1 MEQIRYLRS
10 RNEKNENFRK
20 DKLYIALKCAD
31 RIRSYLQDKGL
42 RIDSDFDDFL
52 DDSWQFL
59 RDKKTRLPLVKI
71 DKEISRRIIDEQDAD
86 FRQSL
91 VNRYYYVLS
100 DLILFLKEN
109 DPRSVD
115 ALMEE
120 ALEFTRYDAANDYL
134 TFLGGEAVVLDD
146 SDEEKIE
153 SDVRVVREKE
163 LQEKDIA
170 FSRIISDWPNVIR

>member
-1 MEQIRYLRS
+1 MNTS
-10 RNEKNENFRK
+10 DK
-20 DKLYIALKCAD
+20 DKLYIALKCTD
-31 RIRSYLQDKGL
+31 RIRSYLRDKGL
-42 RIDSDFDDFL
+42 RIDSDLDDFL
-52 DDSWQFL
+52 DDLWQFL

-91 VNRYYYVLS
+91 INRYYYVLS

-109 DPRSVD
+109 DSRSVD

-134 TFLGGEAVVLDD
+134 TSLGGEAVVLDD

-163 LQEKDIA
+163 LQVKDIA
-170 FSRIISDWPNVIR
+170 FSHTISDWRNVIR